1 MQGNDP
7 FPRALVPKADLSDKG
22 GVTDWEF
29 TAEESEAK
37 ALEFTRTYGGAHLL
51 CPFQCEE
58 CHFENIHQFHTNN
71 ADPITSLKK
80 KAMRRALL
88 DAFGARAESTITSN
102 AAKLKEIL
110 EASSNIRMPPPTD
123 RVPRGPFPV
132 TDQDGMSA
140 AILMLLSS
148 LNPGI
153 NSDTIQWATIRSIR
167 SALSNYHRTTP
178 EAQTANVEAD
188 EPKGSFCFTDAPT
201 SSRWFNRFSTG
212 MHARLGDVVIQDKAL
227 TVDELKALH
236 QILEE
241 HWTKAYESQDQQK
254 MFEVAM
260 VGSMSAVA
268 FGGALRGEELAF
280 VRVKESLEHTFEG
293 RHHGRRPHL
302 TVCLEGKFKTEKGRK
317 KHFLALAMISKSG
330 IKYGHWFIRLLWLYA
345 SNEVKDGPMFKT
357 KLKNKPAASIAALD
371 KLWLP
376 YLKEAVPIVFPSI
389 LPENVTVDGFSCR
402 RSFRRGATTQAQN
415 VQLPESVINT
425 NNRWR
430 QVDKSGLR
438 VNFSSLIQT
447 YTDMVAAIDARLV
460 FSESL

>member
-1 MQGNDP
+1 MQGIDP
-7 FPRALVPKADLSDKG
+7 FPRALCPKADKLDKG
-22 GVTDWEF
+22 GATDWEF
-29 TAEESEAK
+29 SAEETEAK
-37 ALEFTRTYGGAHLL
+37 ALEFTRTFGGAHLL

-58 CHFENIHQFHTNN
+58 CHYENIHLHHSSDT
-71 ADPITSLKK
+71 DPITLLKK
-80 KAMRRALL
+80 KATRRALL

-110 EASSNIRMPPPTD
+110 EASHNIRMPPPTD
-123 RVPRGPFPV
+123 RTPRGPFPV
-132 TDQDGMSA
+132 TDQDGMA
-140 AILMLLSS
+140 TAILMLLKS

-153 NSDTIQWATIRSIR
+153 NSDTVQWATIRSIR

-188 EPKGSFCFTDAPT
+188 EPKGSFRFTDAPT
-201 SSRWFNRFSTG
+201 SSRWFNRFTTG

-236 QILEE
+236 QVLEDK
-241 HWTKAYESQDQQK
+241 WTEAFEANNQGK

-260 VGSMSAVA
+260 VGSMSSVA
-268 FGGALRGEELAF
+268 FGGALRGGEVAF

-302 TVCLEGKFKTEKGRK
+302 TVCMEGKFKTEKGRK
-317 KHFLALAMISKSG
+317 RHFLALAMISKSG
-330 IKYGHWFIRLLWLYA
+330 IKYGHWFIRLLWMYA
-345 SNEVKDGPMFKT
+345 SNGIKEGPMFKT
-357 KLKNKPAASIAALD
+357 KLHNKRAASIAALD

-376 YLKEAVPIVFPSI
+376 YLKEAVPLVFPSI
-389 LPENVTVDGFSCR
+389 LPENVTVHGFSCR

-430 QVDKSGLR
+430 QVDKSGLK
-438 VNFSSLIQT
+438 VSYSSLIQT